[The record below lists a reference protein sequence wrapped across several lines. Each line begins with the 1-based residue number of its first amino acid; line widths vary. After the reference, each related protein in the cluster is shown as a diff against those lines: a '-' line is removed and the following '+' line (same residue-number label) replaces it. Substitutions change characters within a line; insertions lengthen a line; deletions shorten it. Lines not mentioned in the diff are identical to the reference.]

1 MSGSSEAERAG
12 GGAGEQ
18 GGLSREVRLWPL
30 VFYGAGT
37 ILGAGIFVVV
47 GEVVAEAGRLTPLA
61 YLLAASVAVTTGL
74 SYGEMAARVPTA
86 GGPTDYVERAFG
98 SRRLGSAAG
107 WTLLVANTVSAATIT
122 TGFVA
127 YLSTVVEVAD
137 WIPTVTLIALLG
149 GVAAVGIKQSTW
161 LMTGTTLIGM
171 AALIAVMWFARDA
184 LLAGPGETWR
194 AATEAWGGAAGGEG
208 GGAAE
213 AVGGGLA
220 GLLIGAFLAIYA
232 FIGFGDMALTAE
244 EVRDVERT
252 LPRAIAICL
261 GIVFAFYIAVSLT
274 LAGQEDL
281 AAIAEAEAPLVE
293 AVRAAGGPATV
304 IAVMS
309 LLVIVNGAL
318 TQIIGA
324 ARLLLDLG
332 RDGRGA
338 PAVLG
343 RVSERTETPLLA
355 TALVAAVVLGLAL
368 FLPLKTLA
376 EGTSLAILLVFLG
389 VNASLWRLK
398 REGQPEGVPDV
409 WGWLPVAGGALC
421 AVAFAGQAAQM
432 AGLFGGG

>member
-1 MSGSSEAERAG
+1 MRAMSGSSEGRA
-12 GGAGEQ
+12 ADAAK

-61 YLLAASVAVTTGL
+61 YLIAASVAVTTGL

-127 YLSTVVEVAD
+127 YLSTIVEVAD
-137 WIPTVTLIALLG
+137 WIPTAALIALLS

-171 AALIAVMWFARDA
+171 AALVAVMWFARDA

-194 AATEAWGGAAGGEG
+194 AVTGGG

-261 GIVFAFYIAVSLT
+261 AVVFAFYIAVSFT

-281 AAIAEAEAPLVE
+281 AAIAEAQAPLVE

-309 LLVIVNGAL
+309 LVVIVNGAL

-338 PAVLG
+338 PAIAG
-343 RVSERTETPLLA
+343 RVSPRTETPLIA
-355 TALVAAVVLGLAL
+355 TGMVAAAVLGLAL